1 MAPFSVPDS
10 PRITHRKLL
19 FILLAFTLIFSA
31 QAQEKKFFLKE
42 YSFDKYGFKIPF
54 YSRAELNKTNVGKSN
69 ELVEYSFIYSTKYE
83 YLGAKLRIY
92 PNAGCQRVDSFY
104 ASVERYAKAM
114 DSVPDAFGVYMSGSY
129 TGPFGWTYYRLSGG
143 DNYQKYR
150 RDYRYSRDILAAT
163 NGKIIFIADIIV
175 SKLDENKNVKQILDE
190 PGFSSLPLP
199 VTLDKYKL
207 KMDIKGNVGVE
218 YNNEDKAY
226 WIGRCDKL
234 GSVYPFAKLVKTG
247 APVPESEI
255 NKYLAS
261 LKNDNKKTK
270 IEYADISKDTLL
282 KNINGKISRI
292 SYQEKIN
299 YNDEKAETQTQVV
312 LYFFT
317 INGIGYKTE
326 LYVPFV
332 KNDNIRILDKE
343 VNNIDEKSVPGF
355 ESRLREFIGTLRK

>member
-69 ELVEYSFIYSTKYE
+69 ELVEYRFTSEEKYK
-83 YLGAKLRIY
+83 YLYASLKIY
-92 PNAGCQRVDSFY
+92 PNAGCWNVDSFY
-104 ASVERYAKAM
+104 TMAKRYAEILN
-114 DSVPDAFGVYMSGSY
+114 DVPDAFRVYMFFSGSG
-129 TGPFGWTYYRLSGG
+129 TFGWSYIYLTGG
-143 DNYQKYR
+143 DNYQKYKK
-150 RDYRYSRDILAAT
+150 DDRYSREVLGAT
-163 NGKIIFIADIIV
+163 NGKVAFLVDII
-175 SKLDENKNVKQILDE
+175 SSGYNETENEKQIIRD

-207 KMDIKGNVGVE
+207 KMDLKGNVTAA
-218 YNNEDKAY
+218 YNDKDKSY
-226 WIGRCDKL
+226 WIGRCDRL
-234 GSVYPFAKLVKTG
+234 GTVYPYARLVKMG

-255 NKYLAS
+255 NKYLTS
-261 LKNDNKKTK
+261 LKGDNKKTK
-270 IEYADISKDTLL
+270 VEYSEITNDTLF
-282 KNINGKISRI
+282 KNMKGKVFRVA
-292 SYQEKIN
+292 YQEKVK
-299 YNDEKAETQTQVV
+299 YDEKTEAQTQYV

-317 INGIGYKTE
+317 VDGIGYKTE
-326 LYVPFV
+326 LYIPFV
-332 KNDNIRILDKE
+332 KEDNMVMLKSDQGEI
-343 VNNIDEKSVPGF
+343 NEKYVPGY

>member
-31 QAQEKKFFLKE
+31 QSQEKKFFLKE

-69 ELVEYSFIYSTKYE
+69 ELVEYSFIHSTKYE

-175 SKLDENKNVKQILDE
+175 SKLNEDKNVEQILDD
-190 PGFSSLPLP
+190 PGFSSLPVP

-207 KMDIKGNVGVE
+207 KMNLKGNVTAT
-218 YNNEDKAY
+218 YNDKDKSY
-226 WIGRCDKL
+226 WIGRCDRL
-234 GSVYPFAKLVKTG
+234 GTVYPYARLIKM
-247 APVPESEI
+247 PSPPSESEI

-261 LKNDNKKTK
+261 LKSDAKKTK
-270 IEYADISKDTLL
+270 VEYSEITSDTLL
-282 KNINGKISRI
+282 KNMKGKVFRVA
-292 SYQEKIN
+292 YQEKVK
-299 YNDEKAETQTQVV
+299 YDEKTEAQTQFV
-312 LYFFT
+312 LYFFSVD
-317 INGIGYKTE
+317 GIGYKTE
-326 LYVPFV
+326 LYIPFV
-332 KNDNIRILDKE
+332 KEDNMVMLKSDQGEI
-343 VNNIDEKSVPGF
+343 NEKYVPGY
-355 ESRLREFIGTLRK
+355 ESRLREFIGSLRK